1 MLIKK
6 IKLKN
11 FRNYKELNLDLKKG
25 INVLYGDN
33 AQGKT
38 NIIESIYIAAIG
50 KSFRT
55 NKDNELIKFGE
66 NFSEIDIDL
75 SKIDRDCNIKVELQE
90 KKDIYLNGI
99 KLKKLSEI
107 LGNLNIVIF
116 TPEHINIL
124 KNGPSYRR
132 RFIDIMI
139 GQLRPNYIYLLN
151 NYNKILEQRNNYL
164 KQIKFEK
171 KEEKIIEIWDENLVE
186 YGHKIFLYR
195 NEFFEKLKNK
205 INKIHCDITENK
217 EDIKLVYFS
226 DCNNKENFSKILVQN
241 RKNDILKGFTN
252 KGIHRDD
259 FMIYINNVLVNIYG
273 SQGQHRTSILSLK
286 KAELEVVKEEIGE
299 YPVLLLDDFMSE
311 LDEKRTK
318 RFLENIND
326 IQVIIT
332 STNKINNEK
341 ININSNNI
349 IKGSINN

>member
-171 KEEKIIEIWDENLVE
+171 K
-186 YGHKIFLYR
+186 
-195 NEFFEKLKNK
+195 
-205 INKIHCDITENK
+205 
-217 EDIKLVYFS
+217 
-226 DCNNKENFSKILVQN
+226 
-241 RKNDILKGFTN
+241 
-252 KGIHRDD
+252 
-259 FMIYINNVLVNIYG
+259 
-273 SQGQHRTSILSLK
+273 K
-286 KAELEVVKEEIGE
+286 KK
-299 YPVLLLDDFMSE
+299 
-311 LDEKRTK
+311 
-318 RFLENIND
+318 
-326 IQVIIT
+326 
-332 STNKINNEK
+332 
-341 ININSNNI
+341 
-349 IKGSINN
+349 

>member
-11 FRNYKELNLDLKKG
+11 FRNYKELNLNFKKG

-66 NFSEIDIDL
+66 KFSEIDIDL
-75 SKIDRDCNIKVELQE
+75 SKIDRDCNIKVELLE

-205 INKIHCDITENK
+205 INKIHFDITENK
-217 EDIKLVYFS
+217 EEIKLVYFS

-273 SQGQHRTSILSLK
+273 SQGQHRTAILSLK

-311 LDEKRTK
+311 LDEKRTN

>member
-6 IKLKN
+6 IELKN
-11 FRNYKELNLDLKKG
+11 FRNYKELDLEFKKG

-50 KSFRT
+50 KSYRT

-66 NFSEIDIDL
+66 NFSEINIDL
-75 SKIDRDCNIKVELQE
+75 SKKDRNCNIKVELLE
-90 KKDIYLNGI
+90 KKDIFLNGI
-99 KLKKLSEI
+99 KIKKLSEI
-107 LGNLNIVIF
+107 LGKLNIVIF

-132 RFIDIMI
+132 KFIDIMI
-139 GQLRPNYIYLLN
+139 GQLRPNYIYLIN
-151 NYNKILEQRNNYL
+151 NYNKVLDQRNNYL

-171 KEEKIIEIWDENLVE
+171 KEEKLIEIWDEKLVE
-186 YGHKIFLYR
+186 YGYKIFLYR
-195 NEFFEKLKNK
+195 NEFFEKLKSK

-217 EDIKLVYFS
+217 EEIKLIYFS
-226 DCNNKENFSKILVQN
+226 DCANKENYYKILEQN

-259 FMIYINNVLVNIYG
+259 FMIYINNILVNIYG
-273 SQGQHRTSILSLK
+273 SQGQHRTAILSLK

-311 LDEKRTK
+311 LDEKRVYK
-318 RFLENIND
+318 FLENIKD
-326 IQVIIT
+326 VQVIIT

-341 ININSNNI
+341 LNINYNNI
-349 IKGSINN
+349 IKGIINK

>member
-205 INKIHCDITENK
+205 INKIHYDITENK

-311 LDEKRTK
+311 LDEKRTN